1 MVKLEYHHAVRHW
14 ISASVALSALL
25 LVSLVFVSPGQA
37 QTPAFVP
44 SPTGAVRPFTGAVQ
58 PTTGAVRP
66 PTSVTPGR
74 AGMGA
79 SSSIAGS
86 RNPFS
91 GSRTGTDKDRD
102 RDRDRNKDRR
112 HHPDHN
118 GAYGF
123 VPYAVA
129 IPYGP
134 DDEGAPDNAES
145 DNDADYQGGPTVF
158 DRRGSGE
165 ESYIPPVEN
174 DLAPHS
180 RQGSAQDSLANEA
193 AQPQTV
199 LVFKDGH
206 KVEVGNYA
214 ILGDTLF
221 DLTPGH
227 PRRIA
232 IASLDLDAT
241 RQQNDD
247 RGVVFQL
254 PASAQGS

>member
-14 ISASVALSALL
+14 ISASVALSASFA
-25 LVSLVFVSPGQA
+25 VSLVFVSPGQA
-37 QTPAFVP
+37 QTSGSTPP
-44 SPTGAVRPFTGAVQ
+44 PTGAVRPFTGAVQ

-66 PTSVTPGR
+66 PTSVSPGHVGLGTGTSAPGVR
-74 AGMGA
+74 
-79 SSSIAGS
+79 S
-86 RNPFS
+86 PFS
-91 GSRTGTDKDRD
+91 STGAGTDKD
-102 RDRDRNKDRR
+102 KDHRR
-112 HHPDHN
+112 HRDHN

-129 IPYGP
+129 IPYSP
-134 DDEGAPDNAES
+134 DEEGAVDNAES
-145 DNDADYQGGPTVF
+145 DYDADYQGGPTVF

-165 ESYIPPVEN
+165 ESYVPPVEN

-180 RQGSAQDSLANEA
+180 GQASAQDVSASEA
-193 AQPQTV
+193 PQPQTV

-206 KVEVGNYA
+206 RVEVGNYA
-214 ILGDTLF
+214 ILGETLF

>member
-1 MVKLEYHHAVRHW
+1 MVKLEYHQAVRHW
-14 ISASVALSALL
+14 IPASVALSGLL
-25 LVSLVFVSPGQA
+25 AVSLVFVSPLQA
-37 QTPAFVP
+37 QVPGSAP

-58 PTTGAVRP
+58 PTTGTVRP

-74 AGMGA
+74 AGMGIG
-79 SSSIAGS
+79 SSIPGS

-102 RDRDRNKDRR
+102 RDRDHR

-129 IPYGP
+129 IPYAP
-134 DDEGAPDNAES
+134 DDESAADAPES
-145 DNDADYQGGPTVF
+145 DYDSDYQGGPTVF

-165 ESYIPPVEN
+165 DSYVPPVEN

-180 RQGSAQDSLANEA
+180 GQGRTQDALASET
-193 AQPQTV
+193 PQLPTV

-206 KVEVGNYA
+206 KIELGNYA

-232 IASLDLDAT
+232 LASLDLDAT

>member
-1 MVKLEYHHAVRHW
+1 MLKLEYYQVVRHW

-25 LVSLVFVSPGQA
+25 AASLVLVSPLQA
-37 QTPAFVP
+37 QVQGAAP

-66 PTSVTPGR
+66 PTSITPGR
-74 AGMGA
+74 GGLGTGT
-79 SSSIAGS
+79 SVPGI
-86 RNPFS
+86 RYPFS
-91 GSRTGTDKDRD
+91 GSRKGTDKDHSHHRD
-102 RDRDRNKDRR
+102 
-112 HHPDHN
+112 HY

-129 IPYGP
+129 IPYAP
-134 DDEGAPDNAES
+134 DDEGTADNAES
-145 DNDADYQGGPTVF
+145 DYDADYQGGPTVF

-165 ESYIPPVEN
+165 ESYVPPVEN

-180 RQGSAQDSLANEA
+180 RQVSAQDALASEA
-193 AQPQTV
+193 PQPQTV
-199 LVFKDGH
+199 LVFRDGH

-232 IASLDLDAT
+232 LASLDLDAT

-254 PASAQGS
+254 PASMQGS

>member
-14 ISASVALSALL
+14 IPASVALFGSLAL
-25 LVSLVFVSPGQA
+25 SLSFVSPIEA
-37 QTPAFVP
+37 QVQGAAP
-44 SPTGAVRPFTGAVQ
+44 SPAGAVRPFTGAVQ

-66 PTSVTPGR
+66 PTSVNPNRPGP
-74 AGMGA
+74 GMG
-79 SSSIAGS
+79 SSVLGTRFAGS
-86 RNPFS
+86 PTGTN
-91 GSRTGTDKDRD
+91 SRTGTDKDHRQHRD
-102 RDRDRNKDRR
+102 
-112 HHPDHN
+112 HY

-129 IPYGP
+129 IPYAP
-134 DDEGAPDNAES
+134 DDEGAADNAES
-145 DNDADYQGGPTVF
+145 DYDADYQGGPTVF

-180 RQGSAQDSLANEA
+180 GQGSARDALPSEA
-193 AQPQTV
+193 PQPQTV

-241 RQQNDD
+241 HQQNDD